1 MPFRR
6 PKQYFYIS
14 SLALILLV
22 FTLLCGCVGTDFTL
36 NGNNS
41 DKSAVLSPGTVTTLP
56 NTTVPGNQGAGG
68 TSNYSNIEK
77 INKNKLDNAWKTL
90 RIINTDAN
98 ERYMKLDLSKSD
110 DINYL
115 RYLLVPET
123 VGRIE
128 QLQSELNQITPAN
141 DEDRNEAETLIKIT
155 NYTILKYEGLS
166 SVMHASQFVSIGDPV
181 KMKIEL
187 RKAKFQVMDA
197 LDIINEHEI
206 SQYPSMYRDQVA
218 ADKRELDDMASQIES
233 FTRSVYLTTP
243 VYGSGS

>member
-1 MPFRR
+1 MSVF
-6 PKQYFYIS
+6 
-14 SLALILLV
+14 ALILLV

-41 DKSAVLSPGTVTTLP
+41 DKPTAMSPGTVTAFP
-56 NTTVPGNQGAGG
+56 NTTSPENQGAGG
-68 TSNYSNIEK
+68 TSNYSSLEK
-77 INKNKLDNAWKTL
+77 SNRNKLETAWKTL

-115 RYLLVPET
+115 RYLIVPDT
-123 VGRIE
+123 VQRIE
-128 QLQSELNQITPAN
+128 QLQSELYQITPVS
-141 DEDRNEAETLIKIT
+141 DEDKNEAETLIKIT

-166 SVMHASQFVSIGDPV
+166 TVMHASQYVSIGDPV
-181 KMKIEL
+181 KMKAEL

-233 FTRSVYLTTP
+233 FTRSVYLTPP

>member
-6 PKQYFYIS
+6 PKRYFYMS
-14 SLALILLV
+14 CLTLILLV

-41 DKSAVLSPGTVTTLP
+41 DKPAVMTPGTVTAIP
-56 NTTVPGNQGAGG
+56 NTSSSGNQVTGG
-68 TSNYSNIEK
+68 TSNSSNIEK
-77 INKNKLDNAWKTL
+77 FNKNKLENAWKTL

-115 RYLLVPET
+115 RYLMIPET
-123 VGRIE
+123 VRRIE
-128 QLQSELNQITPAN
+128 QLQSELHQISPVN
-141 DEDRNEAETLIKIT
+141 EEDRNEAETLIKIT

-166 SVMHASQFVSIGDPV
+166 TVMHASQFVSIGDPV
-181 KMKIEL
+181 KMKAEL

-197 LDIINEHEI
+197 LDIINEREI
-206 SQYPSMYRDQVA
+206 SEYPSMYRDQVA
-218 ADKRELDDMASQIES
+218 ADKRELDEMASQIES
-233 FTRSVYLTTP
+233 FTRSVYLTPP

>member
-1 MPFRR
+1 MPFQR
-6 PKQYFYIS
+6 PKQYFYMS
-14 SLALILLV
+14 SFALILLV

-41 DKSAVLSPGTVTTLP
+41 DKTSVMSPGTVTALP
-56 NTTVPGNQGAGG
+56 NTTSPVNQVTGG

-77 INKNKLDNAWKTL
+77 SNQNKLENAWKTL
-90 RIINTDAN
+90 RVINTDAN

-115 RYLLVPET
+115 RYLMVPET
-123 VGRIE
+123 VRRIE
-128 QLQSELNQITPAN
+128 QLQSDLYQITPAN
-141 DEDRNEAETLIKIT
+141 DEDRNEAEALIKIT

-166 SVMHASQFVSIGDPV
+166 TVMHATQFVSIGDPV
-181 KMKIEL
+181 KMKAEL

-197 LDIINEHEI
+197 LDIIN
-206 SQYPSMYRDQVA
+206 

-233 FTRSVYLTTP
+233 FTRSVYLTPP